1 MAMNRTVLITGGTK
15 RIGLAITQYLHKNG
29 YNVIVTFNKSQ
40 TNAKKIFSDLNKKRE
55 NSCSIIQIQLSDTKS
70 YKMLYK
76 RSLNFF
82 GRVDALVNNAS
93 QFYPTKINQI
103 DEKKW
108 GSIIDTNLKAPLFLS
123 KIFYPE
129 LKKRKGQIINIID
142 IHVDPPLKSHI
153 IYSISK
159 SGLLTLTKSLAKEL
173 APYVRVNGISPGAIL
188 WPTFEKSL
196 KRKKDIISKIPLK
209 RTGKPEDIAKAVKF
223 LIEDGQYIT
232 GQNINIDG
240 GRKLNM

>member
-1 MAMNRTVLITGGTK
+1 MDKEKILKSISFA
-15 RIGLAITQYLHKNG
+15 LAISGIVLFIDILLTQFFSIGTEQKQFLLG
-29 YNVIVTFNKSQ
+29 YYCAMVFSNIV
-40 TNAKKIFSDLNKKRE
+40 
-55 NSCSIIQIQLSDTKS
+55 
-70 YKMLYK
+70 
-76 RSLNFF
+76 
-82 GRVDALVNNAS
+82 
-93 QFYPTKINQI
+93 
-103 DEKKW
+103 
-108 GSIIDTNLKAPLFLS
+108 
-123 KIFYPE
+123 YPE

-142 IHVDPPLKSHI
+142 IHVDPPLKNHI

-188 WPTFEKSL
+188 WPTFEKNL